1 MADEQAER
9 TEPATPKRR
18 EEAREKGEVAHSRD
32 VAAVAGM
39 AVGFALLL
47 GSVGSLLGQ
56 RLVQQARL
64 FWGGAA
70 LVPSSVGD
78 FHALFRFSLID
89 VARGEVPFLLALAL
103 TGGLVAFAQVG
114 PLFARKAFELRA
126 DRFDPIQ
133 GMRRM
138 VSPDRAVELIKS
150 LVKLGVVL
158 GVGSVIAVGI
168 AEAVQPL
175 IDADPAAS
183 LALIRRLSIRVV
195 VPILSAL
202 VLLAAFDFVWVRYQ
216 QEKKLR
222 MSRQDVREEI
232 KDRDGNPQVRGRQR
246 ELARELSRRR
256 LVEEVSQADVV
267 VRNPT
272 HFAVA
277 LAYRRASMA
286 APKVV
291 AKGRNRMAERILE
304 IARIHQVP
312 IVEDR
317 PLARILYRTA
327 PVGREVPI
335 ALFQAIAELLAYVYR
350 LDRERGTSWGVA
362 P

>member
-1 MADEQAER
+1 MADEQAEK

-32 VAAVAGM
+32 VAAVIGM
-39 AVGFALLL
+39 AIAFALLL
-47 GSVGSLLGQ
+47 SSVGVLLAH

-70 LVPSSVGD
+70 LVPTTVGD
-78 FHALFRFSLID
+78 FHALLRHSVLD
-89 VARGEVPFLLALAL
+89 VARGELPLLLSLALG
-103 TGGLVAFAQVG
+103 GGLVAFSQVG

-138 VSPDRAVELIKS
+138 VSPDRAVELFKS
-150 LVKLGVVL
+150 LVKLAVVL
-158 GVGSVIAVGI
+158 GVGAVVARGI
-168 AEAVQPL
+168 AESVQPL

-183 LALIRRLSIRVV
+183 LGLVRRLAIRVI

-202 VLLAAFDFVWVRYQ
+202 ALLAAFDLVWVRYR

-232 KDRDGNPQVRGRQR
+232 KDRDGNPHLRSRQR
-246 ELARELSRRR
+246 QVARELSKQR
-256 LVEEVSQADVV
+256 LVEDISRADVV

-277 LAYRRASMA
+277 LAYRRASMT
-286 APKVV
+286 APTVV
-291 AKGRNRMAERILE
+291 AKGRNHMAERILE
-304 IARIHQVP
+304 IARNHQIP
-312 IVEDR
+312 IIEDR
-317 PLARILYRTA
+317 PLARLLYRTA
-327 PVGREVPI
+327 PVGREVPV

-350 LDRERGTSWGVA
+350 LDRRRAAGWGVS